1 MIKKKTNAKAVERYL
16 SRPTVYTFDFKDVP
30 IDTYAK
36 TLDALFRDP
45 AFGAD
50 VEKRNRLVKSA
61 KMLKSGSSELANIV
75 RAIEANDKKLADK
88 MYAAIVQTNIR
99 SGVSFE
105 FLSFSTLLHYYV
117 DYTREGV
124 RDQLATLTRNLYKVT
139 FLADMLESV
148 MVDVKCGMSSVFG
161 GEIEFLQFDGVL
173 QVLAQLRG
181 FFKSVRPQEVES
193 PEAQLYLDY
202 SDSINDYLAKRLK
215 TYSEKVV
222 KIHPENADYT
232 DQDLI
237 DALNY
242 CLPSSTPFDGSILGH
257 TSANCPY
264 IKVNEVMS
272 RMNDE
277 QLRKFEKAVFNETG
291 KHSTVDNSMQFC
303 FAATDTL
310 LKKYRVNYPQAKDLW
325 A

>member
-1 MIKKKTNAKAVERYL
+1 MAKNKTSAKAAERCL
-16 SRPTVYTFDFKDVP
+16 SLPTVYTFDFKDVP

-36 TLDALFRDP
+36 TLDTLFRDP
-45 AFGAD
+45 VFGAD

-61 KMLKSGSSELANIV
+61 KMLKPGSSEMANIV

-88 MYAAIVQTNIR
+88 MYSAIVQTNIK
-99 SGVSFE
+99 SDVSLE

-117 DYTREGV
+117 DYTREDV

-148 MVDVKCGMSSVFG
+148 VVDVKSGMSSVFD

-181 FFKSVRPQEVES
+181 FFKSVRPQEAES

-202 SDSINDYLAKRLK
+202 SDSINEYLAKRLK
-215 TYSEKVV
+215 TYSDKVV
-222 KIHPENADYT
+222 KMHPENADYT

-242 CLPSSTPFDGSILGH
+242 CLPSGTPFDGSILSH
-257 TSANCPY
+257 TDANCPY
-264 IKVNEVMS
+264 IKVHEVMS
-272 RMNDE
+272 RMSDE
-277 QLRKFEKAVFNETG
+277 QLRKFEKVIFDETG
-291 KHSTVDNSMQFC
+291 KRSTVDNPMQYC
-303 FAATDTL
+303 FAATDTI
-310 LKKYRVNYPQAKDLW
+310 LKKYRRRK
-325 A
+325 